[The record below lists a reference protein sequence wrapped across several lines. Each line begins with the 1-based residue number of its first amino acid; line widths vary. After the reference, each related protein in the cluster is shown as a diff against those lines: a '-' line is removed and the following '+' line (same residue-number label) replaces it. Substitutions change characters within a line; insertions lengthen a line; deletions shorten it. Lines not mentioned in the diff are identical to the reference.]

1 MELTKKVILNLNNIY
16 KQYLFY
22 DLETSGTNPSFDQ
35 ILQFAGVKTD
45 LSFNE
50 IERYEYRI
58 KLRND
63 IVPEP
68 GALIVNRLN
77 IDKIIE
83 GQTEYE
89 AVKEIQSI
97 LSSPGTINIG
107 YNSISF
113 DDEFMRFNYFRNLL
127 EPYANQKFGCIRM
140 DLLPITLM
148 YYLFKKESMIWPNNN
163 GKVNLKLENLNDLNG
178 LADGMAHDAVVDVL
192 ATIEMARRFK
202 EFDPNMWEYLCGHF
216 SKKQDYAR
224 IQNLEEVVFSD
235 DLKCRKGFFIKN
247 SFGYQNNCI
256 SGCLAIG
263 KHQTRDQTYWLRLD
277 SDDFTRH
284 SSNNEIQNALKKN
297 IVKRKTGVP
306 DFILPTKERYFELLS
321 NEKRN
326 MFDSNLNWL
335 YNNFS
340 ELIILKQDLITFEYE
355 DKKVELDSSLYHRD
369 FFTNKEKE
377 LFNHFHSLENPSDK
391 IAFVETLEPSFGREM
406 SIRIVG
412 RNFYELL
419 SEKLKNEYDLS
430 ILKIIEDDLPDH
442 LGRHRNTVDKAINNI
457 RKIMSD
463 PSRYDDEQYDILK
476 SYELYLLNKN

>member
-1 MELTKKVILNLNNIY
+1 MNFKNPY

-50 IERYEYRI
+50 IERYEFRI

-63 IVPEP
+63 VIPEP

-77 IDKIIE
+77 IDKIAE
-83 GQTEYE
+83 GYTEYD

-97 LSSPGTINIG
+97 LSAPGTINIG

-127 EPYANQKFGCIRM
+127 EPYANQKSGCIRM

-148 YYLFKKESMIWPNNN
+148 YYLFKKESMIWPFNN

-202 EFDPNMWEYLCGHF
+202 EFDPKMWNYLCAHF
-216 SKKQDYAR
+216 NKKQDYER
-224 IQNLEEVVFSD
+224 INQLEEVVFSD
-235 DLKCRKGFFIKN
+235 ELKCRKGFFIKN
-247 SFGYQNNCI
+247 GFGYQHNCI
-256 SGCLAIG
+256 SACLVIG

-277 SDDFTRH
+277 KDDFTRY
-284 SSNNEIQNALKKN
+284 SSNNEIQNVLKKN
-297 IVKRKTGVP
+297 IVKRKTAVP
-306 DFILPTKERYFELLS
+306 DFILPFKDRYFDLLS
-321 NEKRN
+321 NDKIRTLELN
-326 MFDSNLNWL
+326 LDWLFDN
-335 YNNFS
+335 YS
-340 ELIILKQDLITFEYE
+340 ELLVLKQDLIAFEYE

-369 FFTNKEKE
+369 FFSDEERKV
-377 LFNHFHSLENPSDK
+377 FNHFHNLNDPNEK
-391 IAFVETLEPSFGREM
+391 IDFIDQLSPSFEREM
-406 SIRIVG
+406 SIRIMG

-419 SEKLKNEYDLS
+419 PDKLKNDYDTS
-430 ILKIIEDDLPDH
+430 ILKIIEEDLTDH
-442 LGRHRNTVDKAINNI
+442 MGRKRNTVEKALNNI

-463 PSRYDDEQYDILK
+463 PSKYDDEQYDILK
-476 SYELYLLNKN
+476 SYESYLLNRG